1 MQHSQSHTH
10 IQKARI
16 LLDQGRYRDAE
27 SELGKALAADPHS
40 DEALSLLARAKID
53 TDQNLEGL
61 RLIQEALAID
71 PENDY
76 YLYLKAFAHF
86 KRDALGEAIQALE
99 NALSINAYSP
109 AYYAL
114 YAYILI
120 SKRQFAG
127 ALEKANEGLA
137 VDAEDVGCLN
147 ARSRALNRLNRVDE
161 AIDTMQDSLAAD
173 PDNDFTHVTVG
184 WNYLE
189 KGQHRQASHHFRE
202 ALRINPANATAR
214 DGLKEALKSRIPPY
228 RWFLQY
234 GVWLSGKGR
243 GARVGMTIGL
253 YVCFRLALVVGQ
265 KLNPPWSYILA
276 LVAVLYLA
284 FVVLSWI
291 IEPVANFFLLFHRE
305 GKYALTDNEKYGS
318 IATVSAL
325 AAGTAFALFYFFMP
339 AHALAGTFVMA
350 ALAAG
355 SLSFVVSKIEFP
367 LHRCFSTRQ
376 STVAAVLAMLGLTAL
391 ATIFTSPA
399 IGVAFFVI
407 YIILLVLSTWIS
419 ALFRK

>member
-1 MQHSQSHTH
+1 MHHSHTH

-27 SELGKALAADPHS
+27 SQLGNALAADPQN
-40 DEALSLLARAKID
+40 DEALGLLARAKID
-53 TDQNLEGL
+53 TDQNEEGL
-61 RLIQEALAID
+61 RLIREALALD

-76 YLYLKAFAHF
+76 YLYLQAFAHF
-86 KRDALGEAIQALE
+86 KRDAFAEAVEALE
-99 NALSINAYSP
+99 HALALNPFSP
-109 AYYAL
+109 PYYAL

-120 SKRQFAG
+120 NQRRFAE
-127 ALEKANEGLA
+127 ALEKANQGLA
-137 VDAEDVGCLN
+137 IYAEDVGCLN
-147 ARSRALNRLNRVDE
+147 VRSRALNRLNRVEE
-161 AIDTMQDSLAAD
+161 AIDTMRDSLAAD

-189 KGQHRQASHHFRE
+189 KGQHKQASHHFRE
-202 ALRINPANATAR
+202 ALRINPANTTAR

-234 GVWLSGKGR
+234 GAWLSGKGR

-253 YVCFRLALVVGQ
+253 YVCFRLALVAGQ
-265 KLNPPWSYILA
+265 KLDPPWSYTLA

-284 FVVLSWI
+284 FVILSWI

-318 IATVSAL
+318 IATAAAL
-325 AAGTAFALFYFFMP
+325 TAGTVFALFYFFMP
-339 AHALAGTFVMA
+339 DHALAGTFVMA

-367 LHRCFSTRQ
+367 LRRCFSTRQ
-376 STVAAVLAMLGLTAL
+376 SIVAAVLAMLGLAAL
-391 ATIFTSPA
+391 ATMFTSPA
-399 IGVAFFVI
+399 IGVAFFVT
-407 YIILLVLSTWIS
+407 YIILLVLATWVS